1 MDFLQEKGMDIIMAK
16 VWTMGELLC
25 EVMRPDTDMTLYE
38 PGVFMGP
45 YPSGAPGIF
54 IDTVARLGHSGG
66 IIGGVGKDDFGKCIM
81 DRLAS
86 DGVDC
91 SLITEYEEGTTG
103 VAFVT
108 YFEDGSRKF
117 LYHFPN
123 TPATWSKAPKAK
135 ELGEDIQYFHVMG
148 CSLMACPSFA
158 SEILK
163 LVGELATKGVKFS
176 FDPNIRPELMRDES
190 VLSMIQE
197 VMKHTHLLLP
207 GVSELLQISG
217 QPTIQEAIGKCF
229 ENPKLEVIALK
240 RGAQGVTVYTRTQEI
255 IQEAYPVHVID
266 PTGAGDCFD
275 GAFVCGM
282 IEERPLQEVA
292 AMATAAGALNTMA
305 LGPMEGDITPETIRK
320 MIKE

>member
-1 MDFLQEKGMDIIMAK
+1 MAK

-25 EVMRPDTDMTLYE
+25 EIMRPETNRPLYE
-38 PGVFMGP
+38 PDVFMGP

-54 IDTVARLGHSGG
+54 IDTVARLGHSAG
-66 IIGGVGKDDFGKCIM
+66 IIGGVGKDDFGKCILN
-81 DRLAS
+81 RLS
-86 DGVDC
+86 RDGVDC
-91 SLITEYEEGTTG
+91 SLITAYEEGTTG

-123 TPATWSKAPKAK
+123 TPATWSKAPKI
-135 ELGEDIQYFHVMG
+135 EQLGEDVEYFHVMG

-163 LVGELATKGVKFS
+163 LVRALAAKGVKFS
-176 FDPNIRPELMRDES
+176 FDPNIRPELMKDES
-190 VLSMIQE
+190 VHGLIQE
-197 VMKHTHLLLP
+197 VMEHTSILLP

-217 QPTIQEAIGKCF
+217 QSTVEEAVKKCF

-240 RGAQGVTVYTRTQEI
+240 KGAQGIIVYTRTEEI
-255 IQEAYPVHVID
+255 VQEAYPVEAVD

-275 GAFVCGM
+275 AAFLCGI
-282 IEERPLQEVA
+282 IEGKSLQEA
-292 AMATAAGALNTMA
+292 ATMATAAGALNA
-305 LGPMEGDITPETIRK
+305 AAFGPMEGEISTQTIEE
-320 MIKE
+320 MIKKYKQKE